1 MSRDPDIAALADD
14 AFADYVPG
22 PPPIVPIKDAPG
34 PDRRHRI
41 ALQTDDLQSLT
52 AQAWIALTKWND
64 PEPRVFRRGSLLVRI
79 EHTDRGDPL
88 LVPLDVYRIRHLLAR
103 CAIWT
108 VTRTNRETKEK
119 FEALVK
125 PPLDV
130 CRDLLATPDPPVP
143 LLSRV
148 TDCPVFA
155 GDGSIR
161 LTAGY
166 HEPAQTYAEFTG
178 TLPPIPAVP
187 TLQHVQDALALI
199 LDDVCG
205 DFPFVSDAD
214 RCHALALFLLPFAR
228 DFISGP
234 TPLHLVEAPTLGT
247 GKSLLAEVL
256 LHASCGRTL
265 ATMAPAEEDDEWRKR
280 ITVMLREGRPA
291 VLLDNLSGV
300 VDSPSLAAAI
310 TLPEWSDRLLGQ
322 SDSIS
327 FPIRLVWVASA
338 NNPVVSA
345 EIARRSVRIRIDA
358 GEARPWERQS
368 FRYPHLREHVH
379 AIRPALISA
388 GLTLIRHWIAQDRPL
403 STIRPLGSFESWTA
417 VLGGLVESCGL
428 SGFLTNVEEFYSLAD
443 RETASWEEFVGAWW
457 ERYESLSVGVADLYP
472 LAVATDG
479 FDLGRGQ
486 ERSQRT
492 ALGMALGKWRDRIVS
507 GYRIYR
513 AKTGRVTT
521 WALQKVE

>member
-1 MSRDPDIAALADD
+1 MRTDPRDLDALVSETFGDLPPAPTLPTPRDPAPDTR
-14 AFADYVPG
+14 YVIPT
-22 PPPIVPIKDAPG
+22 
-34 PDRRHRI
+34 
-41 ALQTDDLQSLT
+41 QTDDLRVLT
-52 AQAWIALTKWND
+52 AQAWIAVSQWND
-64 PEPRVFRRGSLLVRI
+64 PEPRLFRRGSLLVRI
-79 EHTDRGDPL
+79 EHTDRGDPF
-88 LVPLDVYRIRHLLAR
+88 LVTVDLYRLRHLLAR
-103 CAIWT
+103 CARWT

-119 FEALVK
+119 FEALIK

-130 CRDLLATPDPPVP
+130 CRDLLATPDPPIP

-155 GDGSIR
+155 ADGSIR

-166 HEPAQTYAEFTG
+166 HEPAQTYAEFAG
-178 TLPPIPAVP
+178 ELPPIPTVP
-187 TLQHVQDALALI
+187 TPQNVQDAVALI

-205 DFPFVSDAD
+205 DFPFVSAAD

-228 DFISGP
+228 DFITGP

-247 GKSLLAEVL
+247 GKSLLAEML
-256 LHASCGRTL
+256 LYPSCGRTL
-265 ATMAPAEEDDEWRKR
+265 STMAPAEEDDEWRKR

-300 VDSPSLAAAI
+300 VDSSSLAAAI

-345 EIARRSVRIRIDA
+345 EIARRSIRIRIDA
-358 GEARPWERQS
+358 GEARPWERQT
-368 FRYPHLREHVH
+368 FRYPHLREHVQS
-379 AIRPALISA
+379 IRPALIAA
-388 GLTLIRHWIAQDRPL
+388 GITLIRHWIAQERPQ

-417 VLGGLVESCGL
+417 VMGGLVESCGL
-428 SGFLTNVEEFYSLAD
+428 SGFLGNVEEFYSLAD
-443 RETASWEEFVGAWW
+443 RETAHWEEFVGAWW
-457 ERYESLSVGVADLYP
+457 DRYEGLSVGVAELYP
-472 LAVATDG
+472 IAQAVDG

-492 ALGMALGKWRDRIVS
+492 ALGMALGKWRDRIVLGHKLVRS
-507 GYRIYR
+507 
-513 AKTGRVTT
+513 KVGRVTT
-521 WALQKVE
+521 WALVKVE